1 MLSVG
6 KIGHLTGG
14 GRGSILT
21 SVFFLSISFEFGT
34 VWVLKRKSIRATEGK
49 KTTKN
54 GSSMQVVCS
63 S

>member
-14 GRGSILT
+14 KGEESSRLS
-21 SVFFLSISFEFGT
+21 FFLSISFEFGT

-49 KTTKN
+49 KRQK
-54 GSSMQVVCS
+54 MVVVCM
-63 S
+63 